1 MEVKV
6 VCRYAK
12 ISPRKV
18 RLVVDLIRGAGVDEA
33 LNTLRLTRKR
43 ASVMVAK
50 LLRSAVASA
59 AERFDVEAEDLVVKR
74 AWVDTGPTAK
84 GWRARARGMASRLH
98 HRTSHIVLV
107 VATEE
112 ETDDKVETAA

>member
-6 VCRYAK
+6 VYRYAK

-18 RLVVDLIRGAGVDEA
+18 RLVVDLIRGVGVDEA

-43 ASVMVAK
+43 ASVMVNK

-59 AERFDVEAEDLVVKR
+59 AERFDVEADELVVKR
-74 AWVDTGPTAK
+74 AWVDVGPTAK
-84 GWRARARGMASRLH
+84 GWWARPRGMTARLL
-98 HRTSHIVLV
+98 HRTSHINLV
-107 VATEE
+107 VASEDVTNEE
-112 ETDDKVETAA
+112 EAAV